1 MSISI
6 LKGIHRRVLG
16 LSKDDQVM
24 SRGGFVSGGDG
35 KPAIVWP
42 SPDTVAVFDDFL
54 TDGSGIGM
62 SDTGLH
68 TMVINDTGI
77 AGQFFYSKTGDTG
90 VKGGLVAG
98 TNGVYRITSS
108 ATITTA
114 TPEGSSRGVVG
125 KQLAWKA
132 NQGPGGQSG
141 RMRFGARIKASQYP
155 TATSGDWAG
164 MFLGFTD
171 SGGHETPV
179 YDTGRSGD
187 SGASA
192 VTLASNLVGFLWG
205 TGGDTGWRG
214 VSAKSTAG
222 DSGDQQVTLT
232 TVAPTA
238 NVWTTLEVEVHR
250 GGSDTGGTAT
260 FYVDGQA
267 KGTIFSP
274 IASSVAMTPCVY
286 FHDTGGATNLD
297 IDWINVSAPRD
308 TGI

>member
-1 MSISI
+1 MSISM

-16 LSKDDQVM
+16 LSKDDQVI
-24 SRGGFVSGGDG
+24 GKNGFVAGGG
-35 KPAIVWP
+35 GGPVIVFP
-42 SPDTVAVFDDFL
+42 SPDTVALFEDFL
-54 TDGSGIGM
+54 TDASGFGM

-68 TMVINDTGI
+68 TMTINDTGV

-90 VKGGLVAG
+90 IKGGLQAG

-108 ATITTA
+108 LTVATA
-114 TPEGSSRGVVG
+114 TPAAASRGLVG
-125 KQLAWKA
+125 KRLAWKA
-132 NQGPGGQSG
+132 NQGPGNESG
-141 RMRFGARIKASQYP
+141 RLRFGARIKANQYP

-164 MFLGFTD
+164 MFFGFTD

-192 VTLASNLVGFLWG
+192 VTVASNLVGFLWG

-232 TVAPTA
+232 TAAPTA
-238 NVWTTLEVEVHR
+238 NKWVTLEVEV
-250 GGSDTGGTAT
+250 TGGVAK
-260 FYVDGQA
+260 FYVDGIP
-267 KGTIFSP
+267 KGSISAP
-274 IASSVAMTPCVY
+274 VSSSAALTPCVY

-308 TGI
+308 TGL